1 MDSLTEYTKT
11 VSLLTM
17 RRYKASLQTQEIAQ
31 NLENKTVQLDY
42 IARVP
47 VLINLTF
54 RRWKCNFSIYFFF
67 CAAVI
72 GSEFQLVITMLNTI
86 DGKLHAGK
94 LRLTIV
100 GIAVNINHIITAKFQ
115 NYVLK

>member
-67 CAAVI
+67 VR
-72 GSEFQLVITMLNTI
+72 QLLDPNF
-86 DGKLHAGK
+86 
-94 LRLTIV
+94 
-100 GIAVNINHIITAKFQ
+100 NW
-115 NYVLK
+115 